1 MDKQRARSARIVVAG
16 ALALA
21 LAGISAP
28 VQVTPDGGDLRGSG
42 AFAWSEIAFAQGN
55 SDNSNA
61 GGNGR
66 GQGDGSGN
74 SSERGNAGG
83 DDDGGSSSSPDQSNA
98 GGSGTDQGG
107 GDGTARGHGGGN
119 SSDGRGGGDQT
130 NEPQQ
135 EMGPSL
141 HPSGKDRTVEPGGS
155 GTQGRSPSDPDGD
168 FNYGPDKPGERGGI
182 YTGDQDGNNGC
193 GNDQDFEDDNR
204 GNCGGLGRGG
214 DSPGGEQPGG
224 EQPGGEEPGGEQPGG
239 EQPAGNTP
247 GGIVG
252 GIDGGT
258 DSGGNPSNG
267 GNRSNGGGGNG
278 NGGNSVPGINAST
291 PIGITDSFTAV
302 QAQSLSVA
310 ANEDES
316 VDLTPSINDLSV
328 EPARSMVDVP
338 APAVDV
344 PEPSAGI
351 AAPIAGTG
359 AAVGDPVVAALP
371 ATGIGAGSLSS
382 SAGSLLMLMASGL
395 SALGALGAR
404 RCWGQSR

>member
-21 LAGISAP
+21 LAGMSAP
-28 VQVTPDGGDLRGSG
+28 LQVTPDAGDVQIAG
-42 AFAWSEIAFAQGN
+42 AFAWGEIAFAQGN

-61 GGNGR
+61 GGNGHS
-66 GQGDGSGN
+66 QGGDNGN
-74 SSERGNAGG
+74 SSEHGNAGG
-83 DDDGGSSSSPDQSNA
+83 DETG
-98 GGSGTDQGG
+98 QGG
-107 GDGTARGHGGGN
+107 GEATPPGHGGGN
-119 SSDGRGGGDQT
+119 SSNGRGGGDQT
-130 NEPQQ
+130 SETQQ

-168 FNYGPDKPGERGGI
+168 FNYGPDKPGGNGGI

-214 DSPGGEQPGG
+214 DTPGGEQPGS
-224 EQPGGEEPGGEQPGG
+224 EQPGG

-258 DSGGNPSNG
+258 GSGGNTSNG

-278 NGGNSVPGINAST
+278 SGGNSAPEVNDSA
-291 PIGITDSFTAV
+291 PIGIADSFTAV
-302 QAQSLSVA
+302 QAESLNVA

-316 VDLTPSINDLSV
+316 VDLTPSINGLSV
-328 EPARSMVDVP
+328 ASARSV
-338 APAVDV
+338 VDV
-344 PEPSAGI
+344 PEPSANN
-351 AAPIAGTG
+351 AAPIAGNG
-359 AAVGDPVVAALP
+359 PAVGGAVVEALP

-382 SAGSLLMLMASGL
+382 SAGSLPMLIASGL
-395 SALGALGAR
+395 SALGALGTR

>member
-21 LAGISAP
+21 LAGMSAP
-28 VQVTPDGGDLRGSG
+28 LQVTPDAGDVQIAG
-42 AFAWSEIAFAQGN
+42 AFAWGEIAFAQGN

-61 GGNGR
+61 GGNGHS
-66 GQGDGSGN
+66 QGGDNGN
-74 SSERGNAGG
+74 SSEHGNAGG
-83 DDDGGSSSSPDQSNA
+83 DETG
-98 GGSGTDQGG
+98 QGG
-107 GDGTARGHGGGN
+107 GEATPPGHGGGN
-119 SSDGRGGGDQT
+119 SSNGRGGGDQT
-130 NEPQQ
+130 SETQQ

-168 FNYGPDKPGERGGI
+168 FNYGPDKPGGNGGI

-214 DSPGGEQPGG
+214 DTPGGEQPGS
-224 EQPGGEEPGGEQPGG
+224 EQPGG

-258 DSGGNPSNG
+258 GSGGNTSNG

-278 NGGNSVPGINAST
+278 SGGNSVSGTNDSA
-291 PIGITDSFTAV
+291 PIGIADSFTVV
-302 QAQSLSVA
+302 QAQGLSVA
-310 ANEDES
+310 ADEDES
-316 VDLTPSINDLSV
+316 VVLTPSINGLSV
-328 EPARSMVDVP
+328 QPARSV
-338 APAVDV
+338 VDV
-344 PEPSAGI
+344 PEPFASN
-351 AAPIAGTG
+351 AAPIAENG
-359 AAVGDPVVAALP
+359 AAVGGAVVAALP

-395 SALGALGAR
+395 SALGALGTR